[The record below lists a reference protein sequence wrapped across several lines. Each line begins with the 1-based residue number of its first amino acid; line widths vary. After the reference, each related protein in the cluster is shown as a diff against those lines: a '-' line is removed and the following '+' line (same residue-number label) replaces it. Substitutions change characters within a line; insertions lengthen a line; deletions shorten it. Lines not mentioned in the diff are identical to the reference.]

1 MTRQHKRRKSTLP
14 ALLVFGALNA
24 VSWERAHALSG
35 DDLSR
40 VCSDK
45 DETRE
50 ALCVGY
56 VSGVSETLTSVLQ
69 TSGICAPDSV
79 GLGKLITVVVDYIDA
94 HPEKRRG
101 PAVPL
106 VWSAL
111 VDAWPCPGMKTPSR

>member
-1 MTRQHKRRKSTLP
+1 MTNHNGGSKGALP
-14 ALLVFGALNA
+14 ALLVAGA
-24 VSWERAHALSG
+24 VSGGAWQCAYALSG
-35 DDLSR
+35 DDLVG
-40 VCSDK
+40 VCTDK

-56 VSGVSETLTSVLQ
+56 VSGVSETLTNVLQ

-79 GLGKLITVVVDYIDA
+79 SLGKLITVVVDYINA
-94 HPEKRRG
+94 HPEKRQSS
-101 PAVPL
+101 AVPL

>member
-1 MTRQHKRRKSTLP
+1 MPSRKRARGTLP
-14 ALLVFGALNA
+14 ALLVAVALGGATWQ
-24 VSWERAHALSG
+24 SAHAFSG
-35 DDLSR
+35 DDLTR
-40 VCSDK
+40 VCTDK
-45 DETRE
+45 DKTRE

-79 GLGKLITVVVDYIDA
+79 SLGKLITVVVDYVNA
-94 HPEKRRG
+94 HPEERQG
-101 PAVPL
+101 SAVPL

>member
-1 MTRQHKRRKSTLP
+1 MNRDRGGKGKLP
-14 ALLVFGALNA
+14 ALLLVGAVGGGA
-24 VSWERAHALSG
+24 WQCAHALSG
-35 DDLSR
+35 DDLAA
-40 VCSDK
+40 VCTAKEDM
-45 DETRE
+45 TRE

-79 GLGKLITVVVDYIDA
+79 SIGKLITTVVDYIDA
-94 HPEKRRG
+94 HPEKRQNS
-101 PAVPL
+101 AVPL

>member
-1 MTRQHKRRKSTLP
+1 MPSHNRAR
-14 ALLVFGALNA
+14 GALVA
-24 VSWERAHALSG
+24 LIVAGAMGGGAWPGAHALSG
-35 DDLSR
+35 DDLTR
-40 VCSDK
+40 VCTDK
-45 DETRE
+45 DATRE

-79 GLGKLITVVVDYIDA
+79 SLGKLITVVVDYIDA
-94 HPEKRRG
+94 HPEKRHSS
-101 PAVPL
+101 AVPL